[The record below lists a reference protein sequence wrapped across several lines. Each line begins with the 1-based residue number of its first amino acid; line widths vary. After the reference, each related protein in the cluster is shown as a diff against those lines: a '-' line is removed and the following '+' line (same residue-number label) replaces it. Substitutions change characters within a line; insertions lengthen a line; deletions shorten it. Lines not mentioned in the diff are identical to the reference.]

1 MRNLAKAVFAA
12 LLLAFVSVNAAQA
25 QDFTDEELK
34 DYAVIML
41 AQKAITDKISPYVN
55 DLIEKQ
61 EGIDG
66 NRYAELD
73 AIAKG
78 DATKLPASTDT
89 EKFEQSFY
97 ATIQKRVNA
106 RKKGAGTVVSTLAK
120 YTLGAKKYSAIKKAY
135 RSNADTKAK
144 VDGMMAAMATQP

>member
-1 MRNLAKAVFAA
+1 MKKLSKVVMAFM
-12 LLLAFVSVNAAQA
+12 LFGFVSINAVNA
-25 QDFTDEELK
+25 QDLTDQDYK
-34 DYAVIML
+34 DYAIILM

-78 DATKLPASTDT
+78 DATKLPAATPT
-89 EKFEQSFY
+89 EQFEQTFY
-97 ATIQKRVNA
+97 ATIQKRVET
-106 RKKGAGTVVSTLAK
+106 RKKAAGTVVNNLAK
-120 YTLGAKKYSAIKKAY
+120 YSLGAKKYNAVKKAY
-135 RSNADTKAK
+135 SSGGDAKAK
-144 VDGMMAAMATQP
+144 IDGITDSLATE